1 MVRDKLDHWF
11 RLEYSRVLSVFIS
24 KYGAGQIDNIEDA
37 IHDAMYKAMMLW
49 GYKEIPENP
58 SAWIYRVAKNNLID
72 QLRKKSTESEFP
84 ELKEEVIDPS
94 LSEIKDETLK
104 LFFACC
110 HPKLKEQESI
120 ILCLKFAAGF
130 GLHEISRTLF
140 STYEATKKNFQRA
153 KKHFKEYNL
162 SVDIP
167 SNKQLKS
174 RLESVL
180 KVVFLMFTE
189 GYRPTDGD
197 QILKE
202 DVCFEASR
210 IAMTIYKHDALK
222 SSKLY
227 ALIALMCY
235 KTSRLEARM
244 KGGNTFIR
252 LEEQDR
258 NLWDKELIKEGNYFL
273 SLAIKEDNQSE
284 YHFHAAV
291 ESQYANANKFE
302 HTNWEGLLNIYN
314 YWRKITKNPSLE
326 LNRIVVVLQALG
338 PEIALKELNKNCSD
352 QKNQLYHA
360 IKGEVLLKLNKSNEA
375 KKCFENAMEISR
387 NSTEKKLMENKI
399 AGICGSIGN
408 IGKA

>member
-1 MVRDKLDHWF
+1 MVHEKLDHWF
-11 RLEYSRVLSVFIS
+11 RYEYSKVLSIFIS
-24 KYGAGQIDNIEDA
+24 KYGARQIDNIEDA
-37 IHDAMYKAMMLW
+37 IHDAMYKAMMIW
-49 GYKEIPENP
+49 GYKEIPKNP

-72 QLRKKSTESEFP
+72 QLRKKTTESEFP
-84 ELKEEVIDPS
+84 EINEEVKDPS
-94 LSEIKDETLK
+94 LSEIEDETLK

-140 STYEATKKNFQRA
+140 PTYEATKKTFQRA

-162 SVDIP
+162 SMQIP
-167 SNKQLKS
+167 SNKYLKD
-174 RLESVL
+174 RMESVL
-180 KVVFLMFTE
+180 KVIFLMFTE

-202 DVCFEASR
+202 DVCFEALQ
-210 IAMTIYKHDALK
+210 IATTIYKHDVFK
-222 SSKLY
+222 TSKLY

-235 KTSRLEARM
+235 KSARLEARM

-252 LEEQDR
+252 LEDQDR
-258 NLWDKELIKEGNYFL
+258 NLWDKELIREGNYFL

-291 ESQYANANKFE
+291 ESQYVNVDKFE
-302 HTNWEGLLNIYN
+302 NTNWQGLLNIYN
-314 YWRKITKNPSLE
+314 YWKKITKNPSLE
-326 LNRIVVVLQALG
+326 LNRIVVVMQALG
-338 PEIALKELNKNCSD
+338 PEIAMKELNENCKD
-352 QKNQLYHA
+352 QRNQLFYA

-375 KKCFENAMEISR
+375 KRCFENAMEISR

-399 AGICGSIGN
+399 ARI
-408 IGKA
+408 